1 MAKHRGTWE
10 TQEKYVFTYVSHVV
24 HYFLL
29 VMKMKL
35 PRFLKWILIA
45 SAVSFFLFLLLN
57 FVFPLRDKIEYSTI
71 VLDNKGEVIH
81 AFLTRDQKWRMKTE
95 LKEIS
100 PVLKKTLL
108 YKEDKYFYYHFGI
121 NPVAILRAAIMNTLR
136 LKRTSGA
143 STITMQVARMLEPKD
158 RTYFNKLKEIFRAL
172 QLEWKYPK
180 DEILQLYF
188 NLVPYGSNVE
198 GVKSVSILYFKKN
211 PDHLSLA
218 EITTLSIIPNRPS
231 SLRLGFRNDLIVK
244 ERNKWLKRFEADK
257 LFTAKEI
264 SDALDEP
271 LDAKRN
277 EAPKLAPHLALK
289 LKKKEH
295 SDIIYTHIQTQ
306 MQLKLEKMVSDYV
319 SGLYTLGI
327 HNSAVM
333 VIDNETHNV
342 VSYIGSANFND
353 NIDGGQ
359 VNGADA
365 VRQPGSALKPLMY
378 GLCFDNGIL
387 TPKTILTDV
396 PLNIN
401 GYQPENFDSK
411 FNGYV
416 TVEFALEN
424 SLNVPAVKS
433 LNELGT
439 ERMISKL
446 IECNF
451 KQVKKDEKKLG
462 LSLILGG
469 CGVTLEEM
477 TSLFSAFA
485 KNGVYVKPNFIQ
497 QKSQKTD
504 SVNVLSASSN
514 FMLTEILSRLARP
527 DLPVNWEQSSH
538 TPRIAWKT
546 GTSYGKR
553 DAWSI
558 GYNKNYTVGVW
569 VGNFSGVGVPELSGA
584 NIATPLLFKI
594 FNTIDYNS
602 SNEWYNMPKECG
614 IRLVCSETGK
624 LPNDFCTNT
633 VMDYFIPLVSNSTKC
648 SNMREVATDATGK
661 ISYCKN
667 CLPDNDYKKK
677 FYKIV
682 PPEMQSYFDENRIA
696 YEKIPMHNPKCDKV
710 FTEGA
715 PIIRSPKNGSE
726 YFISK
731 TEPQPLQLS
740 CDVSSDVKIVYWYVN
755 NKFYKQSDAREKLF
769 FTPDEGGVKISCTD
783 DKGRNSDVWLK
794 VRKVNL

>member
-1 MAKHRGTWE
+1 M
-10 TQEKYVFTYVSHVV
+10 
-24 HYFLL
+24 
-29 VMKMKL
+29 
-35 PRFLKWILIA
+35 
-45 SAVSFFLFLLLN
+45 LLN
-57 FVFPLRDKIEYSTI
+57 FFFPLPDKIEYSTI
-71 VLDNKGEVIH
+71 ILDSKGEVIH
-81 AFLTRDQKWRMKTE
+81 AFITRDQKWRMKTE

-100 PVLKKTLL
+100 PTLKKSLV
-108 YKEDKYFYYHFGI
+108 YKEDKYFYYHFGV
-121 NPVAILRAAIMNTLR
+121 NPFAIVRAITMNVLH

-143 STITMQVARMLEPKD
+143 STITMQVARMLEPKN
-158 RTYFNKLKEIFRAL
+158 RTYLNKFKEIFRAF
-172 QLEWKYPK
+172 QLEWKYSK

-188 NLVPYGSNVE
+188 NLVPYGSNIE

-218 EITTLSIIPNRPS
+218 EVTALSIIPNRPS
-231 SLRLGFRNDLIVK
+231 SLRLGFANDLIVR
-244 ERNKWLKRFEADK
+244 ERNKWLKRFATDK
-257 LFTAKEI
+257 LFNEKEI

-271 LDAKRN
+271 LDAKRS
-277 EAPKLAPHLALK
+277 EAPKLAPHFSLK
-289 LKKKEH
+289 LKRIID
-295 SDIIYTHIQTQ
+295 SDIIRTNLQTQ
-306 MQLKLEKMVSDYV
+306 MQLKLEKLVSDYV
-319 SGLYTLGI
+319 NGLYTLGI
-327 HNSAVM
+327 HNSAV
-333 VIDNETHNV
+333 VVLDNKTHNV
-342 VSYIGSANFND
+342 VAYIGSANFND
-353 NIDGGQ
+353 NADGGQ

-365 VRQPGSALKPLMY
+365 IRQPGSALKPLMY

-387 TPKTILTDV
+387 TPKTIVTDV

-411 FNGYV
+411 FNGSV
-416 TVEFALEN
+416 TVEYALEN

-439 ERMISKL
+439 EKMIAKL
-446 IECNF
+446 VACNF
-451 KQVKKDEKKLG
+451 KQIKRDEKKLG

-477 TSLFSAFA
+477 TALYSSFA
-485 KNGVYVKPNFIQ
+485 NGGIYTEPNFISTGDARYKTEDTRHKTQ
-497 QKSQKTD
+497 ETRHSKSPLGD
-504 SVNVLSASSN
+504 LGVVLTPSSN

-527 DLPVNWEQSSH
+527 DLPSNWEQSSH

-614 IRLVCSETGK
+614 IRLVCPETGK
-624 LPNDFCTNT
+624 LPSEFCKNT

-648 SNMREVATDATGK
+648 DNMREIAVSADEK

-667 CLPDNDYKKK
+667 CLPLNGYKKK
-677 FYKIV
+677 LYKIV
-682 PPEMQSYFDENRIA
+682 LPEMQSYFDENRIA
-696 YEKIPMHNPKCDKV
+696 YEKIPMHNPKCDKIFV
-710 FTEGA
+710 EDA
-715 PIIRSPKNGSE
+715 PVIRSPKNGTE

-731 TEPQPLQLS
+731 QQPEELQLS
-740 CDVSSDVKIVYWYVN
+740 CDVTNDVKKIYWYVN
-755 NKFYKQSDAREKLF
+755 NKFYKQTDAHTKTF
-769 FTPDEGGVKISCTD
+769 FKPEEGTTKISCTD
-783 DKGRNSDVWLK
+783 DKGRNSDVWIK
-794 VRKVNL
+794 VKLVDL

>member
-1 MAKHRGTWE
+1 MKTKLIRFF
-10 TQEKYVFTYVSHVV
+10 KVFLITAAT
-24 HYFLL
+24 LL
-29 VMKMKL
+29 L
-35 PRFLKWILIA
+35 L
-45 SAVSFFLFLLLN
+45 FFLLN
-57 FVFPLRDKIEYSTI
+57 FFFPLPDKIEYSTI

-100 PVLKKTLL
+100 PTLKKSLL
-108 YKEDKYFYYHFGI
+108 YKEDKYFYRHFGI
-121 NPVAILRAAIMNTLR
+121 NPFAMLRAAVMNTLH

-143 STITMQVARMLEPKD
+143 STITMQVARMLEPKN

-188 NLVPYGSNVE
+188 NLVPYGSNIE
-198 GVKSVSILYFKKN
+198 GVKSASILYFKKN

-218 EITTLSIIPNRPS
+218 EVTALSIIPNRPS
-231 SLRLGFRNDLIVK
+231 SLRLGFRNDLIIR
-244 ERNKWLKRFEADK
+244 ERNKWLHRFSADK
-257 LFTAKEI
+257 LFDEKEI
-264 SDALDEP
+264 ADALDEP
-271 LDAKRN
+271 LDAKRS
-277 EAPKLAPHLALK
+277 EAPKSAPHLALK
-289 LKKKEH
+289 LRRTVH
-295 SDIIYTHIQTQ
+295 SDIIRTNLQMQ
-306 MQLKLEKMVSDYV
+306 MQLKLEKMVKDYV
-319 SGLYTLGI
+319 SALYTLGI
-327 HNSAVM
+327 HNSAV
-333 VIDNETHNV
+333 VVLDNKTHNV
-342 VSYIGSANFND
+342 IAYIGSADFN
-353 NIDGGQ
+353 NGTDGGQ

-365 VRQPGSALKPLMY
+365 VRQPGSALKPLAY
-378 GLCFDNGIL
+378 GLSFDNGIL
-387 TPKTILTDV
+387 TPKTMLTDV

-401 GYQPENFDSK
+401 GYQPENYDSK

-424 SLNVPAVKS
+424 SLNIPAVKC
-433 LNELGT
+433 LNDLGT
-439 ERMISKL
+439 EKMIAKL
-446 IECNF
+446 EACNF
-451 KQVKKDEKKLG
+451 KQIKRDEKKLG

-477 TSLFSAFA
+477 TGLYSAFA
-485 KNGVYVKPNFIQ
+485 NDGLYHKSNFIQ
-497 QKSQKTD
+497 EGNQKSEIRNQNLD
-504 SVNVLSASSN
+504 SIRNPNSAIRILSPSSN

-527 DLPVNWEQSSH
+527 DLPTNWEQSSH

-569 VGNFSGVGVPELSGA
+569 VGNFSGAGVPELSGA

-602 SNEWYNMPKECG
+602 TNEWYNMPKECG

-633 VMDYFIPLVSNSTKC
+633 VMDYFIPLISNSTRC
-648 SNMREVATDATGK
+648 DNMREVAVSANEK
-661 ISYCKN
+661 LSYCKN
-667 CLPDNDYKKK
+667 CLPENGYKKK
-677 FYKIV
+677 LYKV
-682 PPEMQSYFDENRIA
+682 VLPEMQSYYDENRLA
-696 YEKIPMHNPKCDKV
+696 YQKIPMHNPACDKV

-715 PIIRSPKNGSE
+715 PVIRSPKNGSE

-731 TEPQPLQLS
+731 TEPEPLQLS
-740 CDVSSDVKIVYWYVN
+740 CEVTSDVKIVYWYIN
-755 NKFYKQSDAREKLF
+755 NRFYKQCDAHTKLF
-769 FTPDEGGVKISCTD
+769 FTPADEAIKISCTD
-783 DKGRNSDVWLK
+783 DKGRNSDIWIK
-794 VRKVNL
+794 VKRVSL